1 MSLHGRNFDLQQYQI
16 VENGRPKQLHLRA
29 AEIKEVS
36 VTGKAL
42 FEASDDNFRE
52 LVKLNQDKD
61 HAKKVMVGGCFDGG
75 SPYQGDI
82 HGVKGLRIAA
92 NPSYRGKHDRM
103 HIQNLVYKDF
113 ISQEQFY
120 VYSRVVEDYRSIL
133 AYFSTSTKKLRMLK
147 VEEVDLDILKEIDRA
162 DLQYKAELEKLAK
175 GNVEVMFYLD
185 SLHRQHELEEEL
197 RFDEVEIEQ
206 LIFANSKLKTVE
218 ERSAELEQDQEIL
231 RTKSDELEKLAKKNA
246 ERKIR
251 AHKLTRIFE
260 IRMVNGVYKSLKML
274 ERRYEAHV
282 RFFKNEVDENAEGS
296 LLCLRILISFS
307 SVCRFLSLLDI
318 TETLTKALC
327 LEQIGSVTVLHL
339 ETLNNRLFEAL
350 DQLIDTDVR
359 AGEDIITRLGPHLA
373 KHAKDLCKSPPEFNG
388 IILKVRGRRKS
399 KKDQL
404 SGIRN
409 LQKRASKFLKKE
421 MKKRL
426 ALNEYEQACQSLLHT
441 RRSDCRHFDETLDGN
456 LDILIRANI
465 NFVGGDS
472 RKQKIENGLRK
483 LIKLFKK
490 NDFTKFISMEVLDV
504 YEVIWTQRRYWKELG
519 PETMAIIECV
529 LADPHSCA
537 NCERG
542 DRVLKQIITASR
554 QTMYELTVDAEM
566 RIAMNG
572 PHERMMKWRYF
583 SRRWLK
589 VLSKS
594 SPLLIID
601 NVLEGSKSR
610 AVAKEKNMIKS
621 KEYRD
626 LKCSFYNTLPLGT

>member
-1 MSLHGRNFDLQQYQI
+1 
-16 VENGRPKQLHLRA
+16 
-29 AEIKEVS
+29 
-36 VTGKAL
+36 
-42 FEASDDNFRE
+42 
-52 LVKLNQDKD
+52 
-61 HAKKVMVGGCFDGG
+61 
-75 SPYQGDI
+75 
-82 HGVKGLRIAA
+82 
-92 NPSYRGKHDRM
+92 
-103 HIQNLVYKDF
+103 
-113 ISQEQFY
+113 
-120 VYSRVVEDYRSIL
+120 
-133 AYFSTSTKKLRMLK
+133 
-147 VEEVDLDILKEIDRA
+147 
-162 DLQYKAELEKLAK
+162 
-175 GNVEVMFYLD
+175 MFYLD